1 MKKIIFFLL
10 LLASSY
16 AEAQELFVY
25 TEPASNMPAKSVAI
39 KQSAKFFD
47 QGATSSIRHATEIM
61 LGANKNLMLHGA
73 ATYGAMNRTP
83 FGL

>member
-1 MKKIIFFLL
+1 ML
-10 LLASSY
+10 LLAGSF

-25 TEPASNMPAKSVAI
+25 TEPASNMPANSVAI